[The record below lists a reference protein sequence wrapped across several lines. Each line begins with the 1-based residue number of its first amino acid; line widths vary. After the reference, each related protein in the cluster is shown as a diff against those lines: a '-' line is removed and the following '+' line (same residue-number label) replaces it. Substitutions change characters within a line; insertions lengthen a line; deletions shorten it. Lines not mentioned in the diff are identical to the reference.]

1 MLTQDNLVTKDDDDD
16 DVPEL
21 LIIQDVLD
29 NPAFNCLNNLDMTSV
44 FTSETCL
51 KSIFFTNQIQFQ
63 FRTFQLLN

>member
-44 FTSETCL
+44 FTSETC
-51 KSIFFTNQIQFQ
+51 
-63 FRTFQLLN
+63 